1 MNALCTGGFQSRQR
15 YRPVSWTRRK
25 DFPREVE
32 LKRVGRGVEAGL
44 CWNQEKE
51 DLCLYCVPS
60 GLEENPEE
68 MALQA
73 VVCAQGLGSCQKYSW
88 QELVLED
95 LNSEQSWKQCGAMLH
110 FLKRG
115 DLMKARLLED
125 KSVLFRVDQKPHQGL
140 VQLLRNGLS
149 IGSGIGYFELVQSL
163 SAKMINLV

>member
-44 CWNQEKE
+44 CWNQEKK

-73 VVCAQGLGSCQKYSW
+73 VVCA
-88 QELVLED
+88 
-95 LNSEQSWKQCGAMLH
+95 
-110 FLKRG
+110 
-115 DLMKARLLED
+115 
-125 KSVLFRVDQKPHQGL
+125 
-140 VQLLRNGLS
+140 
-149 IGSGIGYFELVQSL
+149 
-163 SAKMINLV
+163 